1 MLLYLN
7 CVSKYRVISCFL
19 GLACYEQKV
28 KGIYLKNQYVDVK
41 LDYLEQ
47 IFYILMLRIFLPA
60 SPKAKAGVGVQTLRP
75 SVRPSQNLVIA
86 TETTDLTRYK
96 L

>member
-60 SPKAKAGVGVQTLRP
+60 SPKAKAGVGVQSL
-75 SVRPSQNLVIA
+75 RPSQNLVIA
-86 TETTDLTRYK
+86 TETTDLIIMK
-96 L
+96 LGM